1 VASFLLVF
9 YGDAVCFRPSSESFG
24 NDDRAIL
31 PRCAT
36 PSLRVAAASLHLF
49 HDRNFSSGYLRENL
63 PEMLIRTGTARR
75 TRLCNRPPSAAPVQK
90 KEVCARE
97 NAAGTKRLGPTRRW
111 RCRNFIANP
120 GKFNFGGRELYFS
133 TRRCLAIVGDSPT
146 SHVHVNKIIGW
157 NDGV

>member
-1 VASFLLVF
+1 MKSADDTPVAPSKHSPCLQAVASFLLVF

-97 NAAGTKRLGPTRRW
+97 NAAGTKRLGPSKTM
-111 RCRNFIANP
+111 ALLQ
-120 GKFNFGGRELYFS
+120 LYFQA
-133 TRRCLAIVGDSPT
+133 RRVQL
-146 SHVHVNKIIGW
+146 W
-157 NDGV
+157 RDGALL